1 MWCKS
6 PGFQAIKPLVSNVST
21 EKEEERHLYISDSF
35 FRLAWY
41 AVIPLL
47 RNSTERDSQTVR
59 IWVIDPEL
67 SDEAEIINTA
77 VIPSVYFRYLT
88 RCLFI
93 GGEFAVI
100 GLSSFPQTSQSYFT
114 NQGFWEAPLLGVHE
128 YHNFHI
134 TSQSVSFHGKSVAS
148 SQHVFY
154 RTSPEKPHGDKNV
167 SLRLPTGSRMSIV
180 WGACTPHQALLLSD
194 KGTFITKNA
203 FLTYEEIK
211 VDPGELLMP
220 AEGYYVVFD
229 AVLLEN
235 GSIFR
240 IGDALYWRD
249 NEEGILM
256 NIPIKLLGGGVKGLS
271 FRSQCADYY
280 SLLGFELSTVLAW
293 TDHELYKGGKALD
306 WKTNSNYMSNILSL
320 PKTTTILTAA
330 FGSHPA
336 SFGALVMYTDS
347 VQLSLLTCYETEG
360 IWKTRTLLSTNV
372 LQGPFRMLFV
382 SAALETLLVWN
393 KDTILYSFHDDSEW
407 RYLQIMDSS
416 NISQEASGSHI
427 HHVVIDSSRNMLVK
441 MENNVLFFCK
451 FGTNKLFRLPAWND
465 PGRSVVLY
473 LNQKEQIIMLTLL
486 DGGLHVKKYPFQMEI
501 MSAMQGEV
509 HSCPFI
515 GFTHNMNRPVYYI
528 DMEEAI
534 EFWAQIVYY
543 EGENINVTLSRNK
556 DHVLQITER
565 THFESVRHLD
575 TTNKTFTI
583 YQDADCKDVFNNSDL
598 IIKNSQNASD
608 IVTMELLPTQ
618 IDNSCNLP
626 KNQISHFFVGCPPN
640 RHIRVI
646 KPLRIPCKMNVF
658 NSYTIPRFALSNSS
672 KDLTV
677 FYDWKSFGC
686 VLKIHYKDEFRP
698 DIEMYDGETFV
709 RSVDANFIVWEY
721 FNRKDYYFSATM
733 HQVACLHEAQTWTS
747 MLVDEKRPEEA
758 WGPHN
763 YRSCFVDNSEN
774 LGNLDQPYEIMNR
787 SSRNFLTFSQENSA
801 IYVFNVKIV
810 DPNYSF
816 CDLRAVFAVQT
827 YGIPEVDELLPLY
840 MLLTQS
846 IIALIILCIS
856 FYGYTSIFRDML
868 QKKCV

>member
-1 MWCKS
+1 MLGFGVVLTYILFLYFQTVAGIWRYKQIWEDKELFIVDSTIFLEYEGSSFLEWQYPDGCDVNNKRSPHAVMWCKS
-6 PGFQAIKPLVSNVST
+6 PGFQAVKPLVSDVST

-47 RNSTERDSQTVR
+47 RNSPERDPQTVR
-59 IWVIDPEL
+59 IWIIDPDRA
-67 SDEAEIINTA
+67 DEAEIKNTA
-77 VIPSVYFRYLT
+77 MMPSV
-88 RCLFI
+88 
-93 GGEFAVI
+93 
-100 GLSSFPQTSQSYFT
+100 
-114 NQGFWEAPLLGVHE
+114 
-128 YHNFHI
+128 
-134 TSQSVSFHGKSVAS
+134 
-148 SQHVFY
+148 
-154 RTSPEKPHGDKNV
+154 
-167 SLRLPTGSRMSIV
+167 
-180 WGACTPHQALLLSD
+180 
-194 KGTFITKNA
+194 
-203 FLTYEEIK
+203 IK

-240 IGDALYWRD
+240 IGDALFWRD
-249 NEEGILM
+249 NEDGKLRK
-256 NIPIKLLGGGVKGLS
+256 NPIKLPGEGVKGLS
-271 FRSQCADYY
+271 FRTQCADYY
-280 SLLGFELSTVLAW
+280 PLLGFELATVLAW

-320 PKTTTILTAA
+320 PKTTKILTAA

-372 LQGPFRMLFV
+372 LQGPFQMLFV
-382 SAALETLLVWN
+382 NAALETLLVWN
-393 KDTILYSFHDDSEW
+393 KDTMLYSLHNDSEW
-407 RYLQIMDSS
+407 RYLRIMDSS

-427 HHVVIDSSRNMLVK
+427 HHVVMDRSRNMLVK

-451 FGTNKLFRLPAWND
+451 FGMNKLFRLPTWND
-465 PGRSVVLY
+465 PGHSVVLY
-473 LNQKEQIIMLTLL
+473 LNQKEQIIMLTML
-486 DGGLHVKKYPFQMEI
+486 DGGLHVQKYPLQMEI
-501 MSAMQGEV
+501 RSAMQGEV

-528 DMEEAI
+528 DKEEAI
-534 EFWAQIVYY
+534 EFWVQIVYH
-543 EGENINVTLSRNK
+543 EGKNINVTLSRNK

-583 YQDADCKDVFNNSDL
+583 YQDADYRDMTNNSDL
-598 IIKNSQNASD
+598 IIKKSRNSSD
-608 IVTMELLPTQ
+608 IVTMELLPTH
-618 IDNSCNLP
+618 IDYSCNLP
-626 KNQISHFFVGCPPN
+626 KNQ
-640 RHIRVI
+640 
-646 KPLRIPCKMNVF
+646 
-658 NSYTIPRFALSNSS
+658 
-672 KDLTV
+672 TV

-686 VLKIHYKDEFRP
+686 VLRIHYKDEFRP
-698 DIEMYDGETFV
+698 DIELYDGETFV
-709 RSVDANFIVWEY
+709 RSVDANFIVWEN
-721 FNRKDYYFSATM
+721 FNRKDYYFNATM

-747 MLVDEKRPEEA
+747 MLVDEKHPEEA

-763 YRSCFVDNSEN
+763 YRSCFVDDSEK

-787 SSRNFLTFSQENSA
+787 SSMNFLTFSRENSA
-801 IYVFNVKIV
+801 IYVFYVKIV

-827 YGIPEVDELLPLY
+827 YGIPDVDQLLPLY
-840 MLLTQS
+840 MLLSQCVIT
-846 IIALIILCIS
+846 LIILCIS
-856 FYGYTSIFRDML
+856 FYGYTFIYRDML